1 MTKCGIRKVLVFPFA
16 QKLKESDTGFLNP
29 HAKIMTE
36 REMNPGVSL
45 LSSLI

>member
-1 MTKCGIRKVLVFPFA
+1 MWYQESISVLICT
-16 QKLKESDTGFLNP
+16 QKLKESDTVFLNP

-45 LSSLI
+45 PSSLI